1 MICPLTGVP
10 LKGNRY
16 QIAGTREAGDDVRAH
31 LESNGWEVLSL
42 RINGKHFK
50 AVVK

>member
-10 LKGNRY
+10 LKGHRY
-16 QIAGTREAGDDVRAH
+16 QICGTREDGDDVRAH

-42 RINGKHFK
+42 RINGKNFK
-50 AVVK
+50 AIVK